1 MRLIAF
7 VTGSGSI
14 ARILAYLG
22 EPTQA
27 PRIAPPTRGPSLEED
42 FDTREG
48 DTFALSE
55 RAASESQARKWPCWA
70 REGRNNRTLPAN
82 PGMDASHPYP
92 SMSSTSGLSW

>member
-1 MRLIAF
+1 MNLHGAPRLQVFPLICPRCREPMRLIAF

-14 ARILAYLG
+14 TRILAYLG

-55 RAASESQARKWPCWA
+55 PLPEYELDQRA
-70 REGRNNRTLPAN
+70 
-82 PGMDASHPYP
+82 
-92 SMSSTSGLSW
+92 SW